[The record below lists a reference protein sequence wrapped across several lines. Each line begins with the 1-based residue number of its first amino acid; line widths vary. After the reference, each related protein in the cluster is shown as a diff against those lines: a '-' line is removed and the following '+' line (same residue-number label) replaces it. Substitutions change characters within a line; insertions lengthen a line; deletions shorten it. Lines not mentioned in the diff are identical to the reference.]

1 MSISLF
7 YIIGVHLDL
16 HHLMKKFVL
25 FLALFSVAASFVGC
39 EDDIYHGNWI
49 EISTLNAKGR
59 ANSSLFLIDDKA
71 YVTGG
76 YGYYYVPV
84 YFNTT
89 YAFDANNY
97 SWTECDTMP
106 CMPRMS
112 GVSFSI
118 NGKGYYCGGMT
129 SDGEY
134 HNELFEFDPSQP
146 AGSQWRE
153 MVSDTFPG
161 GRFRCGLGFA
171 IDGCGY
177 VGSGINEK
185 YGTSNQY
192 FKFDPTKPEGSRW
205 SEISTPNALRR
216 YDASVFVIGSRAFII
231 GGRNNNREVKQF
243 ECYDASSDK
252 FTIISDDMLR
262 DYNVDILYRY
272 SASAFSIGND
282 GYVTCGVKFTGEVLR
297 DTWRFTPDVN
307 NGKGSWQLIGDFEG
321 PSRYAALSFSYNNY
335 GFIICGQN
343 GAFSSSFKDDVW
355 RFSPDEKYNWHT
367 SR

>member
-1 MSISLF
+1 M
-7 YIIGVHLDL
+7 HLDSR
-16 HHLMKKFVL
+16 HLMKKFVF
-25 FLALFSVAASFVGC
+25 FLVLFSVAATFVGC
-39 EDDIYHGNWI
+39 DDDIYHGNWI
-49 EISTLNAKGR
+49 EISALNAKGR
-59 ANSSLFLIDDKA
+59 GSASLFVIDDKA
-71 YVTGG
+71 YVAGG

-84 YFNTT
+84 YFNTVW
-89 YAFDANNY
+89 AFDANNY

-106 CMPRMS
+106 CEPRMS
-112 GVSFSI
+112 GVAFSV
-118 NGKGYYCGGMT
+118 NGKGYFCGGMT

-146 AGSQWRE
+146 SGSQWRE

-192 FKFDPTKPEGSRW
+192 FKFDPSKPEGSRW
-205 SEISTPNALRR
+205 SEISAPNALRR
-216 YDASVFVIGSRAFII
+216 HDASVFVIGGKAYII
-231 GGRNNNREVKQF
+231 GGRNNNRAVKQF

-321 PSRYAALSFSYNNY
+321 PSRYGAVSFSYNNY
-335 GFIICGQN
+335 GFVLCGQN
-343 GAFSSSFKDDVW
+343 GSFSTSFKDDVW
-355 RFSPDEKYNWHT
+355 RFSPDEKYNWRP